1 MSRKSD
7 RTNNEVPSKDG
18 YRVSPFVAP
27 VASAQPERASA
38 PNPLI
43 NAAEPDSLDPFQP
56 ENLRIDLD
64 LLNEGGTK
72 KLLTTVPVRKPN
84 KQDFIR
90 VHPDPKYRET
100 LALIELQDDRET
112 YIVHPSY
119 ARELEPTLY
128 SINTLFLSINRQKT
142 VFLWPV
148 KMPAPDGREMAWH
161 TSARDAAERAMKD
174 WLRLAVNRNLGAYE
188 IFLAECQQPAPEWPA
203 LSFAEILRIA
213 FKDRIIR
220 DPDHP
225 VMQRLR
231 GVT

>member
-112 YIVHPSY
+112 YI
-119 ARELEPTLY
+119 
-128 SINTLFLSINRQKT
+128 
-142 VFLWPV
+142 
-148 KMPAPDGREMAWH
+148 
-161 TSARDAAERAMKD
+161 
-174 WLRLAVNRNLGAYE
+174 
-188 IFLAECQQPAPEWPA
+188 
-203 LSFAEILRIA
+203 
-213 FKDRIIR
+213 
-220 DPDHP
+220 
-225 VMQRLR
+225 
-231 GVT
+231 